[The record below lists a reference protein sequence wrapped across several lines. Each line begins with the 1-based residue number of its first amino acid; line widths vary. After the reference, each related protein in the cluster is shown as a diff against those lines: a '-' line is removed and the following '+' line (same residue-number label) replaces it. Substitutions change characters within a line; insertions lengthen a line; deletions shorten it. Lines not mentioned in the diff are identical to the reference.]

1 MSNAGQYISID
12 SRPVSGTRGSLK
24 HIISTYKSYLRSG
37 SDVENLHDCKDP
49 FLYLHIICPSGS
61 YDVNVEPAKDDVLF
75 ADADFVIAKLERFL
89 SSVYGELQ
97 TPNVGSRSIANS
109 KPGDRDMLL
118 ARKPRPTESPL
129 WTADCRGRKMPS
141 KLYNLG
147 EQVEDDHDHH
157 AIESNIVLQIQDSDE
172 EKALRD
178 VRISNPWTFAKIN
191 TSVRHI
197 NKSKDVESRRPNNQ
211 LLTPARQAGDATYD
225 KRLRLQEQRQSHV
238 PKSGLPSPARTEAD
252 HSPPSHAQQS
262 PARKPI
268 SFSQNASRKK
278 NNEHAPAEESTSQ
291 REHNAA
297 GVFKSWVAINKPR
310 NNLLIPSRASLVGHE
325 IARGE
330 GTRRTQARGRDFV
343 SARTLALDAPL
354 NGIPELRADRNSGLM
369 PRHRLERTLK
379 TRGLMPRQPLERTL
393 KNGSFSP
400 EGVFPNTSCALS
412 GSDPITDSS
421 LIHSISP
428 RDPDLVA
435 SKDDER
441 HKRGTLQSTQRLKS
455 MAEPRTA
462 PVLQD
467 NSPDPSNT
475 IPSPHKNG
483 QTLHACYLLEN
494 TPTAAPPSPN
504 SKAIFEQGDPRAY
517 LLDSLQQH
525 NYNSNETI
533 NLSSAHH
540 RLSRKRRKTSLLPLE
555 AVREDVTT
563 RDIVLVIPTTKLD
576 IHGLLA
582 GLRSTTTSEDVGLL
596 LDEYIASGKFVTG
609 LPFSFSSSSS
619 SSSESN
625 NNNDKSSMQADHYE
639 SKICALLAKVY
650 GDKGGTEDEKLKFS
664 SDLRAKLVV
673 SSTC

>member
-1 MSNAGQYISID
+1 M
-12 SRPVSGTRGSLK
+12 
-24 HIISTYKSYLRSG
+24 
-37 SDVENLHDCKDP
+37 ENFHDCKDP

-89 SSVYGELQ
+89 SSIYGELKR
-97 TPNVGSRSIANS
+97 PNVGSRSEANS
-109 KPGDRDMLL
+109 KLGDFDLL

-129 WTADCRGRKMPS
+129 WTADCRGRKIPS

-147 EQVEDDHDHH
+147 EQVEDDHDHP
-157 AIESNIVLQIQDSDE
+157 AIESNIVLQTQDSDE

-191 TSVRHI
+191 TSVRHS
-197 NKSKDVESRRPNNQ
+197 NTSKDVESRRPNNQ
-211 LLTPARQAGDATYD
+211 LLTPARQAGDPTYD

-252 HSPPSHAQQS
+252 HSSPSRAQQS
-262 PARKPI
+262 PARKPF
-268 SFSQNASRKK
+268 SFPQKAPRKK
-278 NNEHAPAEESTSQ
+278 NNEHAPTKESTSQ
-291 REHNAA
+291 REHDAT
-297 GVFKSWVAINKPR
+297 GVFNSWLAINKPR
-310 NNLLIPSRASLVGHE
+310 NMLLIPSRASLVDHD
-325 IARGE
+325 IVRGE
-330 GTRRTQARGRDFV
+330 GTRRTQARGHDFV
-343 SARTLALDAPL
+343 SSRTLSLDAPL
-354 NGIPELRADRNSGLM
+354 NGISELRADRNC
-369 PRHRLERTLK
+369 
-379 TRGLMPRQPLERTL
+379 GLMPRQGLERTLITGGLMSRQPLKRTL

-400 EGVFPNTSCALS
+400 EGVIPNTSCARS

-421 LIHSISP
+421 LIHPISP

-435 SKDDER
+435 SKDDESR
-441 HKRGTLQSTQRLKS
+441 KRGTLQSIQRLKS

-462 PVLQD
+462 HALQD
-467 NSPDPSNT
+467 NFPASSNT

-504 SKAIFEQGDPRAY
+504 SKAIFEQGDPRTY

-555 AVREDVTT
+555 AVREEVTT
-563 RDIVLVIPTTKLD
+563 RDIILVIPTTELD

-582 GLRSTTTSEDVGLL
+582 GLRSNTTFEDGGLL
-596 LDEYIASGKFVTG
+596 LDEYIASGEFFAG
-609 LPFSFSSSSS
+609 LPFSSSSS
-619 SSSESN
+619 SSPSEIN
-625 NNNDKSSMQADHYE
+625 NNNDESSMQADQYE
-639 SKICALLAKVY
+639 SKIRALLAKVY
-650 GDKGGTEDEKLKFS
+650 GDEVGTEDEKLKFS